1 MVVSVGF
8 SPDGKLLATGSV
20 DKTVRLW
27 TRLAP
32 MGTEGLCLNTLTG
45 HTDEVR
51 SVCFS
56 PEGKR
61 LASGSSDSTIR
72 LWNVQSGQCDAV
84 LQGHSGEVWGTCF
97 SPDGQLLVSVSDE
110 TIQLWDIQTKRCV
123 GVFRSVRPY
132 ERTNIIGVT
141 GLTHAQ
147 IANLKALG
155 AIEKPREEELA
166 D

>member
-1 MVVSVGF
+1 MVNAWQVAVLITPYDYGMCR
-8 SPDGKLLATGSV
+8 V
-20 DKTVRLW
+20 V
-27 TRLAP
+27 
-32 MGTEGLCLNTLTG
+32 
-45 HTDEVR
+45 
-51 SVCFS
+51 
-56 PEGKR
+56 
-61 LASGSSDSTIR
+61 
-72 LWNVQSGQCDAV
+72 CDAV

-97 SPDGQLLVSVSDE
+97 SHDGQLLVSVSDE

-155 AIEKPREEELA
+155 AVEKPREDELA